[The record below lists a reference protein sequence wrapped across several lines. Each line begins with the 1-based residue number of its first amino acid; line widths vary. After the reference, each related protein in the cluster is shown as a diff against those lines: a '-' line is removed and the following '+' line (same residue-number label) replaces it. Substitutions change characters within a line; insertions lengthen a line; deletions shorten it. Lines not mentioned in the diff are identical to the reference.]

1 MAATTLSTAHLTALR
16 ESVLIDPGLS
26 LFYPKAF
33 EYGIKSMRQANQV
46 LKKHILCAP
55 DPTLCFATI
64 GEMINFFDP
73 IDDEKYEWSSFAEEY
88 AEEYETLDQVNR
100 ALNNAE
106 VAFQA
111 ADNEAKTYDLK
122 RHRSAARQVAP
133 RRQVHRASRRPA
145 RKAGTKASGGGDDG
159 DGGDGEPPRHRSS
172 HASRSKLESP
182 SSKNV
187 VNEIGVSNSRK
198 AARSYGR
205 TAGATFGSAGPTAGT
220 PTSVVPSTTRLAS
233 GSSSS
238 RSRTMDMSIQAADDG
253 IGVPPPAFPQL
264 FSYQSFAAILDCSPQ
279 TLKNKVCL
287 GQFPKP
293 RPTVVGPRFTQD
305 QVQSVLNAT
314 WQPEPK
320 EKKTQ
325 IPAPRPRGRPRI
337 AAQQAQGVR
346 S

>member
-1 MAATTLSTAHLTALR
+1 MSLSKLQINVLDKALQCDPVDLTVYYSTAARFGLTQRQAKNIYTKKFNSFVKDGQPLSQEGVDALDEYIQGMPAMLRSPSYDELLEDGRRVDEMFRHWEERDWSDYQSALATT
-16 ESVLIDPGLS
+16 
-26 LFYPKAF
+26 
-33 EYGIKSMRQANQV
+33 
-46 LKKHILCAP
+46 
-55 DPTLCFATI
+55 
-64 GEMINFFDP
+64 
-73 IDDEKYEWSSFAEEY
+73 
-88 AEEYETLDQVNR
+88 
-100 ALNNAE
+100 
-106 VAFQA
+106 VAA
-111 ADNEAKTYDLK
+111 V
-122 RHRSAARQVAP
+122 SAASAPIIRQG
-133 RRQVHRASRRPA
+133 RQGHASRRPA
-145 RKAGTKASGGGDDG
+145 RKAGTKASGGEDDG

-187 VNEIGVSNSRK
+187 VNEIGVSKKSICST
-198 AARSYGR
+198 SYGR
-205 TAGATFGSAGPTAGT
+205 IAGGAERLAGALSGT
-220 PTSVVPSTTRLAS
+220 PTPSVPSTTRLAS
-233 GSSSS
+233 GKRSSS
-238 RSRTMDMSIQAADDG
+238 MDSHIQAAKDD
-253 IGVPPPAFPQL
+253 VQTPERLALPKL